1 MIAAAIMRQAEQ
13 RIFRCDR
20 FRRNGVQSGS
30 GDLAAA
36 QGFGKGGAGHK
47 VAAGSVDDENAPSF
61 MREPNRPGMKWEQSF
76 SSTSQSAMMVLVRSA
91 RSRLPK
97 KDRGSFRS
105 RYHHLAPTAR
115 LHSAKRRAAFIPL
128 SAICSYFICGASF
141 CCRVDLRYSSSVRLT
156 TELAVLESASLT
168 SCSSSRIALVRL
180 G

>member
-1 MIAAAIMRQAEQ
+1 MRQAEQ

-76 SSTSQSAMMVLVRSA
+76 PVPRS
-91 RSRLPK
+91 LP
-97 KDRGSFRS
+97 
-105 RYHHLAPTAR
+105 
-115 LHSAKRRAAFIPL
+115 
-128 SAICSYFICGASF
+128 
-141 CCRVDLRYSSSVRLT
+141 
-156 TELAVLESASLT
+156 
-168 SCSSSRIALVRL
+168 
-180 G
+180 